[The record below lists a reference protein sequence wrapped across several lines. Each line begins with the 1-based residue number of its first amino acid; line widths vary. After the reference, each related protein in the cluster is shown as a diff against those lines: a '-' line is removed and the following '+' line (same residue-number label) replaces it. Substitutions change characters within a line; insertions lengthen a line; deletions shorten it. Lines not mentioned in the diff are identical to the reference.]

1 MENLIHTGRAEE
13 KTKKSD
19 LGDLQKVRS
28 LMARALFEQDM
39 IILLAFTKPN
49 TCNRI
54 LFGKYGWWQ
63 AY

>member
-1 MENLIHTGRAEE
+1 MENLIHAGRAEE

-19 LGDLQKVRS
+19 LEDLQKAHS
-28 LMARALFEQDM
+28 LMAKELFEQDM

-54 LFGKYGWWQ
+54 LFGKYG
-63 AY
+63 